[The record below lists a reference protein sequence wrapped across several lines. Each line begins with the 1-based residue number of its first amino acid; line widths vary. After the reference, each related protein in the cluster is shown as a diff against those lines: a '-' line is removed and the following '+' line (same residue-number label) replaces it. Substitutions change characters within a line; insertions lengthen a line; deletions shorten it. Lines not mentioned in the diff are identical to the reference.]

1 MLLLV
6 GTSVTRDT
14 FALMARKTIP
24 TTVTL
29 QVLTEAGYR
38 CAVPTCRNILAIDLH
53 HMVEVSEK
61 GGDTLGNLL
70 ALCPTCHALFHRG
83 TISRDSIYAWKLM
96 VVSLS
101 HAFDTNTIDD
111 LLFLKR
117 TQESDLLVTGDGV
130 LKFSRLIG
138 GGQATFRL
146 AMQNG
151 PMILYKVGLTDKGN
165 QLVDAWVSGNREAVA
180 LAMGKVEE
188 SVSS

>member
-1 MLLLV
+1 
-6 GTSVTRDT
+6 
-14 FALMARKTIP
+14 MARKTIP

-38 CAVPTCRNILAIDLH
+38 CAVPTCRNILSIDLH